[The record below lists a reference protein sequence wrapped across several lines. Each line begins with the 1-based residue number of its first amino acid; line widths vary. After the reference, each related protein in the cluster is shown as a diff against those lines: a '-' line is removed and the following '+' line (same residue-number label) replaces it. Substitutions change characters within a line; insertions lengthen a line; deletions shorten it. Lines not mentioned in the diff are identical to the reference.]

1 MCYYRLFARS
11 GGRAGRARRL
21 TAGTAGLAV
30 GGVFAGMV
38 PPQAAHAAAMHWPLV
53 FLPPRVVYGSV
64 PAGQARDRRFILVN
78 LGWAFTGRLTL
89 TINRPGGSGVTLS
102 PHPCAAVSA
111 APPGACSGNARL
123 AP

>member
-64 PAGQARDRRFILVN
+64 PAGQARDRRVMPVK
-78 LGWAFTGRLTL
+78 LGWAVTGRRTVPI
-89 TINRPGGSGVTLS
+89 T
-102 PHPCAAVSA
+102 
-111 APPGACSGNARL
+111 PPGASGGTLPPNHRAGVD
-123 AP
+123 P